1 MYLSIAVTG
10 PPTVTVPTREYL
22 LTPGIAMT
30 LACNVQAN
38 PAATAIYW
46 KKNGVTILAGSKYSG
61 FTLINPPLTIL
72 SANESDLG
80 IYECCA
86 TNTFNTS
93 SIVCGEDTV
102 MVKGRKH
109 NVI

>member
-1 MYLSIAVTG
+1 MCLLIAVTG

-30 LACNVQAN
+30 LACDVQAN
-38 PAATAIYW
+38 PAATAIFW
-46 KKNGVTILAGSKYSG
+46 KKNGVTISAGSKYSEL
-61 FTLINPPLTIL
+61 TPSSPSLTI
-72 SANESDLG
+72 SNADESDLG

-93 SIVCGEDTV
+93 STVCGEDTV

>member
-1 MYLSIAVTG
+1 M
-10 PPTVTVPTREYL
+10 TVPTHEYL
-22 LTPGIAMT
+22 LAPGTDMT
-30 LACNVQAN
+30 LGCIVQAN

-46 KKNGVTILAGSKYSG
+46 KKNGVTISAGSKYSG

-72 SANESDLG
+72 SVDESDLG

-93 SIVCGEDTV
+93 STVCGEDTV